1 MTVLCRCGNP
11 CHLVW
16 HSVRASYLLKNKSRM
31 PARRPLRS
39 MRKKHYLM
47 REKRNKRFQLKPN
60 LQN

>member
-1 MTVLCRCGNP
+1 MTVLCRRGNP
-11 CHLVW
+11 CYLVW
-16 HSVRASYLLKNKSRM
+16 HSLRASYLLKSKM

-47 REKRNKRFQLKPN
+47 REKRNKSFQLKPN